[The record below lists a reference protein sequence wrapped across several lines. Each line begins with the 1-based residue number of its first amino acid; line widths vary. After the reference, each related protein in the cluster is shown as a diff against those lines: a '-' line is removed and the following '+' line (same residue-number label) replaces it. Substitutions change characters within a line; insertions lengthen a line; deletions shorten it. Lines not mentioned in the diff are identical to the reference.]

1 MIILEVIIMDRQ
13 TALAQLKD
21 VQEFYEKIEKH
32 ILEWHADNT
41 VILKGAKIETASF
54 RFYNNGKYIAYCNVH
69 EGCFDVMM
77 RYTAADILKISEI
90 VGGMSDYAKEVWE
103 DRYPCSTG
111 AWIHYYV
118 SDEDTNNEAV
128 KLIDIK
134 LESLIKK
141 K

>member
-1 MIILEVIIMDRQ
+1 MDRQ
-13 TALAQLKD
+13 TALAQSKD
-21 VQEFYEKIEKH
+21 SQEYYEQIEGY
-32 ILEWHADNT
+32 ILNRHPDNT
-41 VILKGAKIETASF
+41 VILKGAKIETTSF
-54 RFYNNGKYIAYCNVH
+54 RFYHNGKYIAYCNVH
-69 EGCFDVMM
+69 DGCFDVMM
-77 RYTAADILKISEI
+77 RYTAPDILKISMLI
-90 VGGMSDYAKEVWE
+90 GGMSDYAKEVWE

-118 SDEDTNNEAV
+118 SNEDTYNEAI

>member
-1 MIILEVIIMDRQ
+1 MDRE
-13 TALAQLKD
+13 TALLQLKD
-21 VQEFYEKIEKH
+21 AHAFYEKIERH
-32 ILEWHADNT
+32 ILESNSENT

-54 RFYNNGKYIAYCNVH
+54 RFYHNGKYIAYCNVH
-69 EGCFDVMM
+69 DGCFDVMM
-77 RYTAADILKISEI
+77 RYTAPDILKISEI
-90 VGGMSDYAKEVWE
+90 IGTMSDYAKEVWE
-103 DRYPCSTG
+103 DKYPCSTG

-118 SDEDTNNEAV
+118 SNEDTYNEAI

>member
-1 MIILEVIIMDRQ
+1 MDRE

-21 VQEFYEKIEKH
+21 AQVFYEKIENH
-32 ILEWHADNT
+32 ILELHSDNT

-54 RFYNNGKYIAYCNVH
+54 RFYHNGKYIAYCNVH
-69 EGCFDVMM
+69 HGCFDVMM
-77 RYTAADILKISEI
+77 RYTASDILKISVLI
-90 VGGMSDYAKEVWE
+90 GGMSDYAKEVWE

-118 SDEDTNNEAV
+118 SSDDTYKEAV
-128 KLIDIK
+128 RLIDSK

-141 K
+141 Q